1 MASVTSTS
9 SSSLGS
15 FLSSSGTLASTGSTA
30 ASAGNSSLAV
40 SGLASGFNWQS
51 VVTQL
56 ANAERSAET
65 PWQTQ
70 QSAINAQIASYTT
83 INDALTALQT
93 DVNVLKDPAFYT
105 SALAQSSDATIA
117 SGTAAPGATMGSYLF
132 NITQM
137 ATSARINGASSMGNI
152 LAPNGAANVTM
163 G

>member
-15 FLSSSGTLASTGSTA
+15 FLSSNALASTGSTT

-40 SGLASGFNWQS
+40 SGLASGFDWQS

-56 ANAERSAET
+56 ANAERAAET
-65 PWQTQ
+65 PWQNQ
-70 QSAINAQIASYTT
+70 QTAINAQIASYNT

-105 SALAQSSDATIA
+105 SAIAQASDSTFA
-117 SGTAAPGATMGSYLF
+117 SANADPGATLGSYVF
-132 NITQM
+132 NISQL
-137 ATSARINGASSMGNI
+137 AAAARINGASNMGNV
-152 LAPNGAANVTM
+152 LAPNGA
-163 G
+163 